1 MVETKS
7 RDSLT
12 SEDLFS
18 QKIYWLNKLSGEL
31 PETNFLTD
39 YVRPVRYSGK
49 NQVVTFDLPD
59 ELSEI
64 IFKLTQN
71 SHFSIYLFLLSALS
85 ILVQKYT
92 GSKDVIVGS
101 PIYSK
106 ESSEG
111 LINKV
116 VPLRFSVTNQ
126 LTFKDF
132 LLQVKDTTISAYS
145 HGNYPFD
152 ELVRLLKLPQSQN
165 RCPIFDIVALLEN
178 IHDRNALAVLQND
191 LTVAFRVDEN
201 KICGEIEYNDS
212 IFKNETIKLIARQ
225 YINTIRRV
233 IEKIYLKISDIV
245 LLEQSELNQLLEKF
259 NDNTKTYPV
268 NQTLHNLFED
278 QVEKTPK
285 TIAGVFRNKQLT
297 YQELNDKANQLA
309 RLLQNSG
316 VSKGEFVCI
325 LKERDTNF
333 LIAILAILKAGG
345 VYVPIDSIYPPE
357 RIRYMLSNSEVRFLL
372 TDASFLNVLTNLLE
386 PCSHLRCITYLDGK
400 PNNIAIAT
408 PAGINIYD
416 QQDFDKLPKENLG
429 ESHEGIAPA
438 YMIYTSGSTGLPKG
452 AIIRHG
458 SAINHIYA
466 ELDALELTEDFNFLQ
481 TAPASSDISVWQ
493 FLAPILIGGKT
504 VIIDTETV
512 CNPEKLFRV
521 IKEEKITIVELVP
534 VVLRGLLDY
543 ISHLSTQQRFLPDLK
558 WMMVTGESVSVELVN
573 QWLQMYPSIKV
584 VNAYGPTEAADDITQ
599 FIVEKPLPEN
609 QRTLPIGKS
618 LANLNLYI
626 LDGEMQLVPIGVP
639 GEICVSG
646 FGVAQ
651 GYWKN
656 EEKTNL
662 SFVPNPFPTTAKPLP
677 GIDRDLI
684 YKTGDLGRWLPDGN
698 IEFLG
703 RIDHQVKIRG
713 FRIELGEI
721 EALLSQHPAVRETVV
736 VAREDS
742 PGDKRL
748 VAYVVAIARRALSC
762 IAPEL
767 MPNGDSDDQFNTQ
780 DSAMSSELV
789 SQLRNFLKERLPEYM
804 VPSAFVLLEA
814 LPIAPSGKVD
824 RKALPAP
831 DLSQLQPQGTFVT
844 ASTPVEEVLAGIWAE
859 VLSLEKVGVR
869 DNFFELGGHSLLATR
884 VISQVRQ
891 VFKLEIPLRRLFE
904 SPTVAELAKDI
915 ETASKT
921 GLGLE
926 APPIDRISREGD
938 LPLSFAQQ
946 RLWFLSQL
954 EPDNP
959 LYNSPAAIRLKGQL
973 NIAALEQSLNEI
985 LRRHEVLRICFKTV
999 EGRPVQVI
1007 SPVTP
1012 LSLPVIDLSEL
1023 PQATQET
1030 KVRQLAIAHA
1040 QQPFALD
1047 TAPMLRVK
1055 LLRLSQQEHV
1065 ALFVMHHIV
1074 CDGWSTDVLVREL
1087 STLYKAFSTGQPS
1100 PLPELPIQY
1109 VDFAVWQRKWLQG
1122 EVLEKQ
1128 LAYWKQQ
1135 LGGNLPVLQLP
1146 TVRPRESVKTSRG
1159 ATQSFV
1165 IPSNLSAALQALS
1178 RQEGVTLFMTL
1189 LAAFQILLQR
1199 YTNEDDIVVGTDVA
1213 NRNRAEI
1220 ESLIGFFV
1228 NLLVLRT
1235 DLSGNPSFWELLK
1248 RVREVTLGAYAHQDL
1263 PFDKLVEV
1271 LRPDRQSSHTPL
1283 FQVLFVL
1290 QNAPMTT
1297 LELPGLT
1304 LNQLEI
1310 EEKITRFDLA
1320 LFVIETAQGIEGMW
1334 QYNADLFDSTTIQ
1347 RMSDHF
1353 ETLLSSIVA
1362 QPDARINSLEML
1374 TDAEKEQQAV
1384 KKRQQK
1390 ASKLKKFMA
1399 VQPKA
1404 VDLSQDKL
1412 IETGS
1417 LQPGQTLPLTITPKV
1432 DDVDIVDWAKSNHEF
1447 IETKL
1452 LHHGAILFRNFGI
1465 ANTTHFES
1473 LASSICPGLFGEY
1486 GDLPREGVSGK
1497 VYGSTPYPSEQ
1508 AILFHNESSHMHC
1521 WPQKIWFF
1529 CVQPAQ
1535 QGGETPIVD
1544 CRKVLQMLAPK
1555 VREKFASKQLM
1566 YVRNYTDGLDVSWQ
1580 DFFHTTDKTEVEEYC
1595 RKASITV
1602 EWKPDGGLRT
1612 HQVRPAIIK
1621 HPKTGEPVFFNQI
1634 QLHHASYLQSDV
1646 RESLMSLFG
1655 EENLPRHVYYGDGSP
1670 IEESVIEEILAIY
1683 QEATVNFPWQ
1693 QGDVLMLDNMLTAH
1707 GRNPYVGSRKIVV
1720 AMGEMVHSA
1729 DTQRNV

>member
-1 MVETKS
+1 
-7 RDSLT
+7 
-12 SEDLFS
+12 LFF
-18 QKIYWLNKLSGEL
+18 QKIYWLNKLSGKL
-31 PETNFLTD
+31 PQTNFITD
-39 YVRPVRYSGK
+39 YVRPISYSGK
-49 NQVVTFDLPD
+49 NQFVTFEFPD
-59 ELSEI
+59 ELSEF
-64 IFKLTQN
+64 IFKLTQT

-85 ILVQKYT
+85 ILLQKYT

-101 PIYSK
+101 PIYSQG
-106 ESSEG
+106 SSEG

-132 LLQVKDTTISAYS
+132 LLQVKDTTIGAYS
-145 HGNYPFD
+145 HCNYPFD
-152 ELVRLLKLPQSQN
+152 ELVRLLKLSESQN

-178 IHDRNALAVLQND
+178 IQNPTDLTSLKND
-191 LTVAFRVDEN
+191 LTVAFRVDKN
-201 KICGEIEYNDS
+201 KISGKIEYNES
-212 IFKNETIKLIARQ
+212 LFKNETIKLIARH
-225 YINTIRRV
+225 YINTIQGV
-233 IEKIYLKISDIV
+233 IEKIHLKISDIV
-245 LLEQSELNQLLEKF
+245 LLEQSEINQVLENF
-259 NDNTKTYPV
+259 NENTKTYPV
-268 NQTLHNLFED
+268 NQTLHNLFEV
-278 QVEKTPK
+278 QVGKTPRE
-285 TIAGVFRNKQLT
+285 IAGVFKENRLT
-297 YQELNDKANQLA
+297 YQELNEKANQLA
-309 RLLQNSG
+309 RLLNFAG
-316 VSKGEFVCI
+316 VRKGEFVCL
-325 LKERDTNF
+325 LKQRDTNF

-345 VYVPIDSIYPPE
+345 VYVPIDSTYPPE

-372 TDASFLNVLTNLLE
+372 TESSFLNVLTNLLE
-386 PCSHLRCITYLDGK
+386 PGSHLRCITCLDVK

-452 AIIRHG
+452 VIIRHG

-466 ELDALELTEDFNFLQ
+466 EFDALEFTEDFSFLQ

-493 FLAPILIGGKT
+493 FLAPLLIGGKT
-504 VIIDTETV
+504 VIVDTDTV

-543 ISHLSTQQRFLPDLK
+543 ISRLSTHQRLLPDLK

-573 QWLQMYPSIKV
+573 QWLSLYPSIKV

-609 QRTLPIGKS
+609 QRTVPIGKP

-646 FGVAQ
+646 FGVAE

-677 GIDRDLI
+677 SIDRDLI
-684 YKTGDLGRWLPDGN
+684 YKTGDLGRWLLDGN

-736 VAREDS
+736 VVREDS

-748 VAYVVAIARRALSC
+748 VAYVVAIAPGLVS
-762 IAPEL
+762 
-767 MPNGDSDDQFNTQ
+767 NGDSDDPFKTQ

-831 DLSQLQPQGTFVT
+831 DLSQLQPEGTFVT
-844 ASTPVEEVLAGIWAE
+844 PSTPVEEVLAGIWAE

-915 ETASKT
+915 ETKSKT

-926 APPIDRISREGD
+926 APPIDRISREGE

-946 RLWFLSQL
+946 RLWFLAQL

-985 LRRHEVLRICFKTV
+985 LRRHEVLRTSFKTV

-1007 SPVTP
+1007 SPATP
-1012 LSLPVIDLSEL
+1012 LSLPAIDLSEL
-1023 PQATQET
+1023 PQAQQEA

-1087 STLYKAFSTGQPS
+1087 SALYKVFSTGQPS

-1109 VDFAVWQRKWLQG
+1109 VDFAVWQRQWLQG

-1135 LGGNLPVLQLP
+1135 LGANLPVLQLP

-1189 LAAFQILLQR
+1189 LAGFQILLQR
-1199 YTNEDDIVVGTDVA
+1199 YTNQDDIVVGTDVA

-1235 DLSGNPSFWELLK
+1235 DLSDNPSFWELLK

-1271 LRPDRQSSHTPL
+1271 LRPDRQSTHTPL

-1304 LNQLEI
+1304 LSQLEI
-1310 EEKITRFDLA
+1310 EENITRFDLA
-1320 LFVIETAQGIEGMW
+1320 LFLIETPQGIEGMW

-1347 RMSDHF
+1347 RMSGHF
-1353 ETLLSSIVA
+1353 ETLLNSIVT

-1384 KKRQQK
+1384 KKREQK

-1404 VDLSQDKL
+1404 VDLSQGKL
-1412 IETGS
+1412 VETGF
-1417 LQPGQTLPLTITPKV
+1417 LQPGETLPLTLTPNI
-1432 DDVDIVDWAKSNHEF
+1432 DDVDIVDWARSNQGF

-1452 LHHGAILFRNFGI
+1452 LHHGAILFRNFGV
-1465 ANTTHFES
+1465 ANSAHFES

-1508 AILFHNESSHMHC
+1508 SILFHNESSHMHC

-1544 CRKVLQMLAPK
+1544 CRKVLQILDPK
-1555 VREKFASKQLM
+1555 VREKFEQKQLM

-1580 DFFHTTDKTEVEEYC
+1580 DFFHTTDKAKVEEYC
-1595 RKASITV
+1595 RKASISV

-1612 HQVRPAIIK
+1612 RQVRPAIIK

-1646 RESLMSLFG
+1646 RESLMSLF
-1655 EENLPRHVYYGDGSP
+1655 EEDNLPRHIYYGDGSP

-1683 QEATVNFPWQ
+1683 KEATVSFPWQ
-1693 QGDVLMLDNMLTAH
+1693 QGDVLMLDNILTAH
-1707 GRNPYVGSRKIVV
+1707 GRNPYVGPRKIVV

-1729 DTQRNV
+1729 DVESKGM

>member
-1 MVETKS
+1 VVE
-7 RDSLT
+7 
-12 SEDLFS
+12 
-18 QKIYWLNKLSGEL
+18 
-31 PETNFLTD
+31 
-39 YVRPVRYSGK
+39 
-49 NQVVTFDLPD
+49 
-59 ELSEI
+59 
-64 IFKLTQN
+64 
-71 SHFSIYLFLLSALS
+71 
-85 ILVQKYT
+85 
-92 GSKDVIVGS
+92 
-101 PIYSK
+101 
-106 ESSEG
+106 
-111 LINKV
+111 
-116 VPLRFSVTNQ
+116 
-126 LTFKDF
+126 
-132 LLQVKDTTISAYS
+132 
-145 HGNYPFD
+145 
-152 ELVRLLKLPQSQN
+152 
-165 RCPIFDIVALLEN
+165 
-178 IHDRNALAVLQND
+178 
-191 LTVAFRVDEN
+191 
-201 KICGEIEYNDS
+201 
-212 IFKNETIKLIARQ
+212 
-225 YINTIRRV
+225 
-233 IEKIYLKISDIV
+233 
-245 LLEQSELNQLLEKF
+245 
-259 NDNTKTYPV
+259 
-268 NQTLHNLFED
+268 
-278 QVEKTPK
+278 
-285 TIAGVFRNKQLT
+285 
-297 YQELNDKANQLA
+297 
-309 RLLQNSG
+309 
-316 VSKGEFVCI
+316 
-325 LKERDTNF
+325 
-333 LIAILAILKAGG
+333 
-345 VYVPIDSIYPPE
+345 
-357 RIRYMLSNSEVRFLL
+357 
-372 TDASFLNVLTNLLE
+372 
-386 PCSHLRCITYLDGK
+386 
-400 PNNIAIAT
+400 
-408 PAGINIYD
+408 
-416 QQDFDKLPKENLG
+416 
-429 ESHEGIAPA
+429 
-438 YMIYTSGSTGLPKG
+438 
-452 AIIRHG
+452 
-458 SAINHIYA
+458 
-466 ELDALELTEDFNFLQ
+466 
-481 TAPASSDISVWQ
+481 
-493 FLAPILIGGKT
+493 
-504 VIIDTETV
+504 
-512 CNPEKLFRV
+512 
-521 IKEEKITIVELVP
+521 
-534 VVLRGLLDY
+534 
-543 ISHLSTQQRFLPDLK
+543 
-558 WMMVTGESVSVELVN
+558 
-573 QWLQMYPSIKV
+573 
-584 VNAYGPTEAADDITQ
+584 
-599 FIVEKPLPEN
+599 
-609 QRTLPIGKS
+609 
-618 LANLNLYI
+618 
-626 LDGEMQLVPIGVP
+626 
-639 GEICVSG
+639 
-646 FGVAQ
+646 

-721 EALLSQHPAVRETVV
+721 EALLSQHPAVRESVV
-736 VAREDS
+736 VVREDN
-742 PGDKRL
+742 PGEKRL
-748 VAYVVAIARRALSC
+748 AAYVVAF
-762 IAPEL
+762 APGL
-767 MPNGDSDDQFNTQ
+767 VPNGDSDDSFKTQ
-780 DSAMSSELV
+780 DSAISSELV
-789 SQLRNFLKERLPEYM
+789 PQLRNFLKERLPEYM
-804 VPSAFVLLEA
+804 VPSAFVLLET

-831 DLSQLQPQGTFVT
+831 DLSQLQPEGTFVT

-921 GLGLE
+921 GLELE
-926 APPIDRISREGD
+926 APPIDRISREGE

-946 RLWFLSQL
+946 RLWFIAQL

-1007 SPVTP
+1007 SSVTP

-1023 PQATQET
+1023 PPAQQET

-1087 STLYKAFSTGQPS
+1087 SALYKTFSTGQPS

-1122 EVLEKQ
+1122 EILEKQ

-1135 LGGNLPVLQLP
+1135 LGGKLPVLQLP

-1159 ATQSFV
+1159 ATTSFV

-1189 LAAFQILLQR
+1189 LAAFQILLQH

-1304 LNQLEI
+1304 LSQLEI

-1320 LFVIETAQGIEGMW
+1320 LFVIETSQGIEGMW
-1334 QYNADLFDSTTIQ
+1334 QYNADLFDSTTIK
-1347 RMSDHF
+1347 RMSGHF
-1353 ETLLSSIVA
+1353 ETLLNSIVA
-1362 QPDARINSLEML
+1362 QPNARINSLEML

-1404 VDLSQDKL
+1404 VNLSQDKL

-1417 LQPGQTLPLTITPKV
+1417 LQPGQTLPLTLTPKV
-1432 DDVDIVDWAKSNHEF
+1432 DDVDIIDWAKSNREF

-1465 ANTTHFES
+1465 ANSAHFES
-1473 LASSICPGLFGEY
+1473 LASSICPELFGEY

-1497 VYGSTPYPSEQ
+1497 VYGSTPYPAEQ
-1508 AILFHNESSHMHC
+1508 AILFHNESSHLHC

-1544 CRKVLQMLAPK
+1544 CRKVLQMLDTK
-1555 VREKFASKQLM
+1555 VREKFEQKQLM

-1580 DFFHTTDKTEVEEYC
+1580 DFFHTTDKAEVEEYC
-1595 RKASITV
+1595 RKASISV
-1602 EWKPDGGLRT
+1602 EWKPDGGLKTR
-1612 HQVRPAIIK
+1612 QVRPAIIK

-1634 QLHHASYLQSDV
+1634 QLHHASYLKSEV

-1670 IEESVIEEILAIY
+1670 IEDSVIEEILAIY
-1683 QEATVNFPWQ
+1683 QEATVSFPWQ

-1707 GRNPYVGSRKIVV
+1707 GRNPYVGPRKIVV
-1720 AMGEMVHSA
+1720 AMGEMIHSA
-1729 DTQRNV
+1729 DNQRDV

>member
-1 MVETKS
+1 MIETQS
-7 RDSLT
+7 RYSLT

-18 QKIYWLNKLSGEL
+18 QKIYWLNQLSGEL
-31 PETNFLTD
+31 PETNFITD

-49 NQVVTFDLPD
+49 NQCVSFDLPD
-59 ELSEI
+59 ELSKV
-64 IFKLTQN
+64 IFKLTRN
-71 SHFSIYLFLLSALS
+71 SHFSMYLFLLSALG
-85 ILVQKYT
+85 ILLQKYT
-92 GSKDVIVGS
+92 GSKDIIVGS

-106 ESSEG
+106 ENSQS
-111 LINKV
+111 LINQV

-126 LTFKDF
+126 LSFKDF
-132 LLQVKDTTISAYS
+132 LVQVKDTTISAYS

-178 IHDRNALAVLQND
+178 IHDRNALAFLQND

-201 KICGEIEYNDS
+201 KISGKIEYNES
-212 IFKNETIKLIARQ
+212 LFKNETIKLIARH
-225 YINTIRRV
+225 YINTIQS
-233 IEKIYLKISDIV
+233 ILEKIYLNISDIV
-245 LLEQSELNQLLEKF
+245 LLEQSEINQVLESF
-259 NDNTKTYPV
+259 NDNAKSYPV
-268 NQTLHNLFED
+268 NLTIHNLFEC
-278 QVEKTPK
+278 QVEKTPRR
-285 TIAGVFRNKQLT
+285 IAGVFKGNQLT
-297 YQELNDKANQLA
+297 YQELNEKANQLA
-309 RLLQNSG
+309 RFLQNSG
-316 VSKGEFVCI
+316 VRKGELVCI
-325 LKERDTNF
+325 LKERATNF
-333 LIAILAILKAGG
+333 LIPILAILKAGG
-345 VYVPIDSIYPPE
+345 VYVPIDSTYPPE

-372 TDASFLNVLTNLLE
+372 TDYSFLNELTNLLE
-386 PCSHLRCITYLDGK
+386 PCSHLRGITCLDAK

-416 QQDFDKLPKENLG
+416 QHDFDKLPKENLG

-438 YMIYTSGSTGLPKG
+438 YMMYTSGSTGLPKG

-466 ELDALELTEDFNFLQ
+466 QFDALELAENFSFLQ

-493 FLAPILIGGKT
+493 FLAPLLIGGKT
-504 VIIDTETV
+504 VIVDTDTV
-512 CNPEKLFRV
+512 CNPEELFRV
-521 IKEEKITIVELVP
+521 IKEENITIVELVP

-543 ISHLSTQQRFLPDLK
+543 ISHLSTQQRLLPDLK

-609 QRTLPIGKS
+609 QRTVPIGKP

-662 SFVPNPFPTTAKPLP
+662 SFVPNLFPTTAKPLP

-736 VAREDS
+736 VVRKDS

-748 VAYVVAIARRALSC
+748 VAYYVVAIAPGLV
-762 IAPEL
+762 
-767 MPNGDSDDQFNTQ
+767 PNGDLDDSFKTQ
-780 DSAMSSELV
+780 DSAISRELV
-789 SQLRNFLKERLPEYM
+789 PQLRNFLKERLPEYM
-804 VPSAFVLLEA
+804 VPSAFMLLEA

-831 DLSQLQPQGTFVT
+831 DLSQLQPEGTFVT
-844 ASTPVEEVLAGIWAE
+844 PSTPVEEVLAGIWAE
-859 VLSLEKVGVR
+859 VLGLEKVGVR

-915 ETASKT
+915 ETATKI
-921 GLGLE
+921 GLELE
-926 APPIDRISREGD
+926 APPIDRISTEGE

-946 RLWFLSQL
+946 RLWFLAQL

-985 LRRHEVLRICFKTV
+985 LRRHEVLRTCFKTV

-1007 SPVTP
+1007 SPATP

-1023 PQATQET
+1023 PQATQEA

-1040 QQPFALD
+1040 QQPFDLD

-1087 STLYKAFSTGQPS
+1087 SALYKVFSTGQPS

-1165 IPSNLSAALQALS
+1165 IPSKVSVALQALS

-1199 YTNEDDIVVGTDVA
+1199 YTNQDDIVVGTDVA

-1235 DLSGNPSFWELLK
+1235 NLSDNPSFWELLK

-1290 QNAPMTT
+1290 QNAPMTS

-1304 LNQLEI
+1304 LSQLEI

-1320 LFVIETAQGIEGMW
+1320 LFVIETSQGIECMW
-1334 QYNADLFDSTTIQ
+1334 QYNADLLDSITIQ
-1347 RMSDHF
+1347 RMSGHF
-1353 ETLLSSIVA
+1353 ETLLNSIVA

-1374 TDAEKEQQAV
+1374 TAAEKEQQAV

-1417 LQPGQTLPLTITPKV
+1417 LQPGQTLPLTVTPKV
-1432 DDVDIVDWAKSNHEF
+1432 DDVDIVDWAKSNREF

-1465 ANTTHFES
+1465 ANAAHFES
-1473 LASSICPGLFGEY
+1473 LADAICPGLFGEY

-1497 VYGSTPYPSEQ
+1497 VYGSTPYPAEQ
-1508 AILFHNESSHMHC
+1508 SILFHNESSHMHC

-1544 CRKVLQMLAPK
+1544 CRKVLQLLDPK
-1555 VREKFASKQLM
+1555 LREKFASKQLM

-1580 DFFHTTDKTEVEEYC
+1580 DFFHTTDKAKVEEYC
-1595 RKASITV
+1595 RRASISV

-1612 HQVRPAIIK
+1612 RQVRPAIIK
-1621 HPKTGEPVFFNQI
+1621 HSKTGEPVFFNQI
-1634 QLHHASYLQSDV
+1634 QLHHASYLKSDV

-1670 IEESVIEEILAIY
+1670 IEDSVIEEILAIY
-1683 QEATVNFPWQ
+1683 QEATVSFPWQ

-1707 GRNPYVGSRKIVV
+1707 GRNPYVSPRKIVV
-1720 AMGEMVHSA
+1720 AMGEMIHSA
-1729 DTQRNV
+1729 DTQRDV

>member
-31 PETNFLTD
+31 PETNFITD
-39 YVRPVRYSGK
+39 YVRPIRYSGK
-49 NQVVTFDLPD
+49 NQVIIFDLPD
-59 ELSEI
+59 ELSEV

-85 ILVQKYT
+85 ILLQKYT

-126 LTFKDF
+126 LSFKDF

-145 HGNYPFD
+145 QGNYPFD

-178 IHDRNALAVLQND
+178 IHDQNALGFLQND

-201 KICGEIEYNDS
+201 KISGKIEYNES
-212 IFKNETIKLIARQ
+212 LFKNETIQLIARH
-225 YINTIRRV
+225 YINTVRCIL
-233 IEKIYLKISDIV
+233 EKIYLTISDIV
-245 LLEQSELNQLLEKF
+245 LLEQVEINQVLEKF
-259 NDNTKTYPV
+259 NDNTKSYHV

-278 QVEKTPK
+278 QAEKTPRK
-285 TIAGVFRNKQLT
+285 IAGVFKDNRLT

-316 VSKGEFVCI
+316 VRKGEFVCI

-345 VYVPIDSIYPPE
+345 VYVPIDSTYPPE

-386 PCSHLRCITYLDGK
+386 PGSDLKCITCLDVK
-400 PNNIAIAT
+400 PNNIAIAK

-416 QQDFDKLPKENLG
+416 QHNFNKFPKENLG

-466 ELDALELTEDFNFLQ
+466 ELDALELTEDFSFLQ

-493 FLAPILIGGKT
+493 FLAPLLIGGKT
-504 VIIDTETV
+504 VIVDTETV
-512 CNPEKLFRV
+512 CNPENLFQV

-543 ISHLSTQQRFLPDLK
+543 ISHLSTQQRLLPDLK
-558 WMMVTGESVSVELVN
+558 WMMVTGESVSIELVN
-573 QWLQMYPSIKV
+573 QWLRMYPSIKV

-609 QRTLPIGKS
+609 QRTVPIGKP

-646 FGVAQ
+646 FGVAE

-721 EALLSQHPAVRETVV
+721 EALLSQHPALRETVV
-736 VAREDS
+736 VVREDS

-748 VAYVVAIARRALSC
+748 VAYVVAIAPALVS
-762 IAPEL
+762 
-767 MPNGDSDDQFNTQ
+767 NGDSDDQFNTQ

-831 DLSQLQPQGTFVT
+831 DLSQLQPKGTFVT

-859 VLSLEKVGVR
+859 VLGLEKVGVR

-884 VISQVRQ
+884 VISQARQ

-926 APPIDRISREGD
+926 APPIDRISREGE

-946 RLWFLSQL
+946 RLWFLAQL

-959 LYNSPAAIRLKGQL
+959 LYNSPAAIRLKGEL

-985 LRRHEVLRICFKTV
+985 VRRHEVLRTSFKTV

-1007 SPVTP
+1007 SSVTP

-1023 PQATQET
+1023 PPAQQET

-1087 STLYKAFSTGQPS
+1087 SALYKAFSTGQPS

-1159 ATQSFV
+1159 ATKSFV
-1165 IPSNLSAALQALS
+1165 IPSNLSAALLALS

-1199 YTNEDDIVVGTDVA
+1199 YTNQDDIVVGTDVA

-1220 ESLIGFFV
+1220 EPLIGFFV

-1271 LRPDRQSSHTPL
+1271 LQPDRQSSHTPL

-1304 LNQLEI
+1304 LSQLEI

-1320 LFVIETAQGIEGMW
+1320 LFVLETSQGIEGMW

-1347 RMSDHF
+1347 GMSGHF

-1417 LQPGQTLPLTITPKV
+1417 LQPGQTLPLTVTPKV
-1432 DDVDIVDWAKSNHEF
+1432 DDVDIVDWARSNREF

-1452 LHHGAILFRNFGI
+1452 LHHGAILFRNFGV
-1465 ANTTHFES
+1465 ANAAQFES
-1473 LASSICPGLFGEY
+1473 LADAICPGLFGEY

-1508 AILFHNESSHMHC
+1508 SILFHNESSHMHC

-1529 CVQPAQ
+1529 CVQPSQ

-1544 CRKVLQMLAPK
+1544 CRKVLQMFVPK
-1555 VREKFASKQLM
+1555 LREKFASKQLM

-1580 DFFHTTDKTEVEEYC
+1580 DFFHTTDKAEVEEYC

-1612 HQVRPAIIK
+1612 RQVRPAIIK

-1670 IEESVIEEILAIY
+1670 IEESVIEEIFAIY
-1683 QEATVNFPWQ
+1683 KEATVTFPWQ

-1729 DTQRNV
+1729 NTQRNV